1 MFTLVRQIL
10 TQHYLYSFLVVYI
23 YIEEEQVSTVA
34 KVTIVYPVFVAQ
46 TNRITL
52 RNVFKNKEY
61 KEDEDREDEAD
72 KR

>member
-1 MFTLVRQIL
+1 M
-10 TQHYLYSFLVVYI
+10 
-23 YIEEEQVSTVA
+23 STVA